1 MHLRLHLEVAFDD
14 ALGGALVSATEDALD
29 GRSESAPKNITSRFT
44 RVQKSTQ

>member
-1 MHLRLHLEVAFDD
+1 MRLHLEVAFDG

-29 GRSESAPKNITSRFT
+29 GRSESAPKNITSRFI